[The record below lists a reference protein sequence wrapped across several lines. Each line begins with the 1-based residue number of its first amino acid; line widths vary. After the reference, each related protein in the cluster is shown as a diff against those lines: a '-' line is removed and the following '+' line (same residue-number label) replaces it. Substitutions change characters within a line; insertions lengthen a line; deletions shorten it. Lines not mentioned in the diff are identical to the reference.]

1 MANDE
6 HRVYFALRPDRA
18 AAQAAFRLAQAV
30 RRQHGLSA
38 PAMPMAR
45 MHVSL
50 LRLGDDHTGQTID
63 KAREAVA
70 RVAQPAFRIAF
81 NRLASFG
88 GDALVLYGDEGVI
101 GAELLHAAIHA
112 ALKVPGIAHGQPR
125 AIAPHMTLMRQAPVL
140 PEVHVEPVG
149 WTAREFVLIHST
161 EGRHDILG
169 RWPLVSPPA

>member
-1 MANDE
+1 MASDE
-6 HRVYFALRPDRA
+6 HRVYFALQPDPAAARA
-18 AAQAAFRLAQAV
+18 AFALAQAV
-30 RRQHGLSA
+30 RREHGLTA
-38 PAMPMAR
+38 PVMPVAR

-50 LRLGDDHTGQTID
+50 LRLADDHTGQTID

-70 RVAQPAFRIAF
+70 RIAQPPFRIAF

-112 ALKVPGIAHGQPR
+112 ALKAPGIAHGRPR

-140 PEVHVEPVG
+140 PEAHVAPVS
-149 WTAREFVLIHST
+149 WVAREFVLVHST
-161 EGRHDILG
+161 DGRHDVLG